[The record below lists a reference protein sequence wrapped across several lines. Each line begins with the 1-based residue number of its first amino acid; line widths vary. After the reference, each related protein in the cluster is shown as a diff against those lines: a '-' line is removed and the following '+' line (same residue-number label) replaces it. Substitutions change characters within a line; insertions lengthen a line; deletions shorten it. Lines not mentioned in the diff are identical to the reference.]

1 MPYIMKQILT
11 DTLLGL
17 HEYHPFTCPFINALI
32 FQGKTCSRV
41 YDIDINHDP
50 KNLEVYSS
58 DLREAI
64 EGLNKWVNEV
74 IALYEN
80 LSDNAKFSKADLEID
95 LMIQGIRDLLEFDI
109 DVSNQERD
117 INALV
122 ERWETAHN
130 QHKDLT
136 QQITN
141 KERALDVA
149 ESMLNV
155 NLEDSDLKAYRE
167 SERNRCDSD
176 LKLSEDLLLVL
187 ENEFENEI
195 AELFQYETENYSINM
210 EQLRTRNDTLREET
224 RALMECLLINFK
236 NELDFEQPN
245 DYLNKKFGIK
255 DSLSGIKTL
264 NIGLIYNNT
273 PFHVN
278 NVDEYT
284 DNEDGKIYLM
294 KLVDD
299 LCKRNIL
306 TTADKHDFEDRVN
319 PFILIR
325 ADYLAKYG
333 IEKTESRTPEFQ
345 KKLLLDK
352 LKESGYQV
360 VRFYENIDDYKTDK
374 ENFKTI
380 ELKNWDN
387 KIKQKKTIKPV

>member
-294 KLVDD
+294 KLVDE

-333 IEKTESRTPEFQ
+333 IEKSESRTPEFQ

>member
-333 IEKTESRTPEFQ
+333 IEKSESRTPEFQ

>member
-141 KERALDVA
+141 KERALEVA